1 MQVRLGR
8 SEDNV
13 NTIVRFRT
21 EFLARSAAAT
31 GPNDVYPLP
40 YAFYLFVFDDG
51 AAEPTGMAE
60 FFFYDQAFDHY
71 DDCPYREARDTVRIA
86 PMEQVVH
93 VRSLVVQQHHKQD
106 ALRRSLCESMAS
118 IGSEL
123 GARYMS
129 ADAGIGVAQLQ
140 TAKLDVGASQRQ
152 GLQHVETTLSIL
164 AFDLDARR
172 APAAEQLDVALIDML
187 LAQTIRRRGRR
198 ALDDAVKPGPR
209 LDKLL
214 PAHWVGVWQRQL
226 RVYAC

>member
-1 MQVRLGR
+1 MYVRLGR

-21 EFLARSAAAT
+21 EFLARSDAAT
-31 GPNDVYPLP
+31 EPNDVYPLP

-51 AAEPTGMAE
+51 AAEPAGMVE
-60 FFFYDQAFDHY
+60 FFFYDQAFDRY
-71 DDCPYREARDTVRIA
+71 DDCPHLEARDAARIA
-86 PMEQVVH
+86 PLEQVVH
-93 VRSLVVQQHHKQD
+93 VRSLVIEQHHQHD
-106 ALRRSLCESMAS
+106 ALRRFLCESMVCTA
-118 IGSEL
+118 SEL

-129 ADAGIGVAQLQ
+129 ADAAIGVAQLQ
-140 TAKLDVGASQRQ
+140 AAKLNADASQRQ
-152 GLQHVETTLSIL
+152 GLQHVETTLSLL

-172 APAAEQLDVALIDML
+172 AVAAEQLDVAPIDML

-198 ALDDAVKPGPR
+198 ALDNAVKPGPR

-226 RVYAC
+226 RVYAW